1 MRVLDPAPKP
11 VRGVA
16 RTIHPG
22 MMNHHQLGC
31 PPPLLA
37 AWAATLSIMV
47 SGCGPISSGPDPA
60 AVERAQENSDHQAR
74 RRQSDQHTL
83 QSTSLD
89 LDPATRQAAAAELLA
104 QHSPEAMNILAEAL
118 TSGREPQVTAVLT
131 AIESEIRPTPA
142 LRQAALDALATVPPS
157 NRASLGSLLVR
168 YAETS
173 PDILD
178 SITTRSLDPDVPI
191 AERES
196 AVACLGELHSQPAE
210 ATGVLIELLQQSP
223 PRPLA
228 DAAMSGLARLT
239 GLPDKWDT
247 KRWLAWWDANQD
259 RPSTLW
265 LRDAIQ
271 AQGRRITDLE
281 TQLRQARERDGL
293 VVTRLVDV
301 YRDLWP
307 LLQID
312 QQLERIPGML
322 EDDRTGIRAFGVDR
336 VAVLLRDGEAT
347 ETIEE
352 TVLERLEDSDVEI
365 RRKVAALLG
374 EFSNPDIMNQVT
386 ERLEIESDPEVLNH
400 ALRFLQTRGD
410 RTDLKK
416 VLPLLQDKETRDIAS
431 ATIWSF
437 LRSNAPT
444 EEERLAV
451 MNVLGDAHD
460 DSSTSSEIALRVLV
474 GPESELIEADLLLRH
489 PDSATRAAVAEA
501 LLRRNRYEVVLANGS
516 DSAIYPIAIQAALDK
531 PTDRPLDRISRVLEL
546 PTPGDSQKTLWLEAI
561 SKASEY
567 VPPAEQSLLD
577 DRLAAHPDVDEVLRI
592 TILDRALQQ
601 ETLDKA
607 EQIVILKRLVP
618 LLIKTNKAKTAVILL
633 EKLYSEDSELSDMR
647 FLAALLSR
655 DFAIASSMH
664 DDMPHWIEA
673 YEVIQESHPESLGA
687 LKDEITQRFSDQ
699 LDDALKT
706 RLGIAVDPLMND
718 PGTTS
723 DAPNE
728 TDDGPGH

>member
-1 MRVLDPAPKP
+1 MA
-11 VRGVA
+11 
-16 RTIHPG
+16 T
-22 MMNHHQLGC
+22 HHQLGC
-31 PPPLLA
+31 RPPRQA
-37 AWAATLSIMV
+37 AWAAMLSILL
-47 SGCGPISSGPDPA
+47 SGCGPTSSGPDPA
-60 AVERAQENSDHQAR
+60 AVERAQQDSLREAH

-83 QSTSLD
+83 QSTSQD

-131 AIESEIRPTPA
+131 AIESEIRPAPA
-142 LRQAALDALATVPPS
+142 LRQAALDALATVPPV
-157 NRASLGSLLVR
+157 NRASLGGLLVR

-178 SITTRSLDPDVPI
+178 SIMNRSLDPEVPI

-228 DAAMSGLARLT
+228 DAAMNSLARLT

-247 KRWLAWWDANQD
+247 KRWLAWWNANQD

-281 TQLRQARERDGL
+281 TQLRQARERDRL

-307 LLQID
+307 LLQIE
-312 QQLERIPGML
+312 QQLERIPDML
-322 EDDRTGIRAFGVDR
+322 EDDRAGIRAFGVDR
-336 VAVLLRDGEAT
+336 VAVLLRDGEAN

-365 RRKVAALLG
+365 RRKVASLLG
-374 EFSNPDIMNQVT
+374 ELSNPDIMNHVT

-400 ALRFLQTRGD
+400 ALRFLQIRGD
-410 RTDLKK
+410 RTDLGK
-416 VLPLLQDKETRDIAS
+416 VLPLLQDEETRDIAS
-431 ATIWSF
+431 ATTWSF

-444 EEERLAV
+444 EEERLEV
-451 MNVLGDAHD
+451 LKMLGDSSD
-460 DSSTSSEIALRVLV
+460 ESSTPSELALRVLV
-474 GPESELIEADLLLRH
+474 GPDSELVEADLLLRD
-489 PDSATRAAVAEA
+489 PDSATRSAVAEA
-501 LLRRNRYEVVLANGS
+501 LLRRKRYESVLANGS
-516 DSAIYPIAIQAALDK
+516 DSAIYPIAIQAALEM
-531 PTDRPLDRISRVLEL
+531 PTDRSLDRINRVLEL
-546 PTPGDSQKTLWLEAI
+546 SAPGESQQTLWLEAI
-561 SKASEY
+561 SKASES
-567 VPPAEQSLLD
+567 VPPVDQPLLD
-577 DRLAAHPDVDEVLRI
+577 DRLAAHPAVDETLRI
-592 TILDRALQQ
+592 TILDKALEQ
-601 ETLDKA
+601 ENLDKA

-618 LLIKTNKAKTAVILL
+618 LLIQENKAKTAVILL
-633 EKLYSEDSELSDMR
+633 EKLHTEDPELSDMR
-647 FLAALLSR
+647 FQAALLSR
-655 DFAIASSMH
+655 DFAIAANMH
-664 DDMPHWIEA
+664 DDMPQWIEA
-673 YEVIQESHPESLGA
+673 YEIIQESHPESAGA
-687 LKDEITQRFSDQ
+687 VKDEITQRFNEQ

-718 PGTTS
+718 PGTTD
-723 DAPNE
+723 DAPDE
-728 TDDGPGH
+728 ADDGPGK